1 MCDVTKHI
9 MINGNYLPG
18 SIQGQD
24 GWGFEQPGLVGG
36 TPAYSR
42 ELELGDLK
50 GPFQPKTFYG
60 SVKILVQYSRP
71 LITCLQITI

>member
-24 GWGFEQPGLVGG
+24 GWGFEQRGLEGG
-36 TPAYSR
+36 VPAYGR
-42 ELELGDLK
+42 
-50 GPFQPKTFYG
+50 GPGT
-60 SVKILVQYSRP
+60 R
-71 LITCLQITI
+71 